1 MGVINTYFIASDDAA
16 AAAVVEAGPDAAH
29 GPVLDAVDPTV
40 QAGTLQELLT
50 GEPYDSIT
58 GERSWARLVS
68 EPDHDSAW
76 VVSLPGTFTDALAGA
91 SDERLAEIVGPW
103 SETEEFWDSGDPET
117 LLPMLRDWRALA
129 RAARERGAGLYCWNS
144 L

>member
-1 MGVINTYFIASDDAA
+1 MGVINTYFIASNDAA
-16 AAAVVEAGPDAAH
+16 AASVVETGPDAAN

-50 GEPYDSIT
+50 GEPYDTIT

-76 VVSLPGTFTDALAGA
+76 VVSLPGAFTAALADA
-91 SDERLAEIVGPW
+91 SDERLAEVVGPW
-103 SETEEFWDSGDPET
+103 SETEEFWGAGDPEY

-129 RAARERGAGLYCWNS
+129 RTARERGEALYCWNS